1 MKVIV
6 AGTLR
11 IGPDKIQ
18 RLRPHM
24 LQMLT
29 ASRAEDG
36 CFTYSYAEDAG
47 EPGLIRI
54 FEVWRDEAALQAH
67 FQTDH
72 IARWRAALA
81 ELGPFDRRLTLYEVA
96 SERPT

>member
-54 FEVWRDEAALQAH
+54 FEVWRDEAALQASRPI
-67 FQTDH
+67 TS
-72 IARWRAALA
+72 LA
-81 ELGPFDRRLTLYEVA
+81 GEPRSPSLGRSTGA
-96 SERPT
+96 